1 MGTQQLLLIIVGI
14 VITAIAIA
22 VGIGMF
28 GSNSTSS
35 NRDALI
41 NDINNIAA
49 HAKQYRS
56 RLGSMGGGGG
66 SYVGYVL
73 PDKLN
78 NNDDGSFSLSISAA
92 SIVIT
97 GTSALGYGTVEATI
111 DSNGAAGNW
120 TYTGDLQ

>member
-1 MGTQQLLLIIVGI
+1 MGTQQLLLIIIGI
-14 VITAIAIA
+14 IITAIGIA
-22 VGIGMF
+22 VGIQLF
-28 GSNSTSS
+28 GASSTGA

-49 HAKQYRS
+49 SAKSYRS
-56 RLGSMGGGGG
+56 KISAMGGGGG

-78 NNDDGSFSLSISAA
+78 NNDDGSFSLAISPA

-120 TYTGDLQ
+120 NYTGELQ